1 MHARGGRR
9 ATRASTELPEL
20 RPSKRKEGHAQPTL
34 SLFLRQQRRRESK
47 RHESPLLGWADTCVV
62 DSHREMLDHMF
73 PEVCLPLPSGSLF
86 RSALCLPCC
95 ASPLPRGLGYGRDL
109 RAFVNFSNNRRWDSL
124 ASSCFFVR
132 FSVSLLALARGLGLT
147 SELAPSLLALVMWV
161 RPRKEWDAGS
171 GRAVWVHE
179 LAVVKPSPTP
189 WITSSSL

>member
-1 MHARGGRR
+1 MGEISVLLSTFPTTGAGIPWLLHA
-9 ATRASTELPEL
+9 
-20 RPSKRKEGHAQPTL
+20 
-34 SLFLRQQRRRESK
+34 
-47 RHESPLLGWADTCVV
+47 C
-62 DSHREMLDHMF
+62 
-73 PEVCLPLPSGSLF
+73 
-86 RSALCLPCC
+86 
-95 ASPLPRGLGYGRDL
+95 
-109 RAFVNFSNNRRWDSL
+109 
-124 ASSCFFVR
+124 FVR